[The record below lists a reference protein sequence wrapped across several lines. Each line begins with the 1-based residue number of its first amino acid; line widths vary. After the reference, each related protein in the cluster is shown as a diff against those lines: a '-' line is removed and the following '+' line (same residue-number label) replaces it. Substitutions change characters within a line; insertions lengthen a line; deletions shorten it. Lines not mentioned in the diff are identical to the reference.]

1 MFMEEFGSEERDT
14 NKRLTG
20 EFFISDGWD
29 FGLCRAHYRRKIP
42 HDYKIQRPSDCTD
55 YMLDLDKPIP
65 EMLSSLGSSDSNAIQ
80 DYIISLRFSKK
91 GEIDFTRH
99 TTTRILLSIYYKCAF
114 GYTKIIPDGLL
125 LFQRVQFSGCRGSSQ
140 CLQQAK
146 WIPALG

>member
-65 EMLSSLGSSDSNAIQ
+65 EMLSSLGSSDSNG
-80 DYIISLRFSKK
+80 YRII
-91 GEIDFTRH
+91 
-99 TTTRILLSIYYKCAF
+99 
-114 GYTKIIPDGLL
+114 
-125 LFQRVQFSGCRGSSQ
+125 
-140 CLQQAK
+140 
-146 WIPALG
+146 